1 MTCAYKRVHTRIM
14 RSVRRTISIPAS
26 LATRLDRE
34 AKRRGKSFSA
44 LIAEIAD
51 GKPEPLPY
59 AGIIEDDPDLSLR
72 VEEVLSR
79 LDV

>member
-1 MTCAYKRVHTRIM
+1 M

-44 LIAEIAD
+44 LIADIAA
-51 GKPEPLPY
+51 GKPEALPY
-59 AGIIEDDPDLSLR
+59 AGTIEDDPDLSLR

-79 LDV
+79 LAD

>member
-1 MTCAYKRVHTRIM
+1 M

-44 LIAEIAD
+44 LIAEIAE
-51 GKPEPLPY
+51 GKPETLPY
-59 AGIIEDDPDLSLR
+59 AGIVEDDPDLSLR

-79 LDV
+79 LAD